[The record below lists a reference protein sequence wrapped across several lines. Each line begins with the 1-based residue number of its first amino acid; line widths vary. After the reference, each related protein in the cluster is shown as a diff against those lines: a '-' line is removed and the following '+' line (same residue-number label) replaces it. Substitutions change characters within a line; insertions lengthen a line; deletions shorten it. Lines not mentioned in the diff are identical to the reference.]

1 MSTAS
6 CSDDAN
12 TERLNRK
19 LKNIRREKTRRAIT
33 FACVA
38 GLYVGL
44 AALACWAEAK
54 DPGCLGRYEKEQA
67 KREYERRLAEID
79 RKWGYL

>member
-1 MSTAS
+1 MSTDS
-6 CSDDAN
+6 CSVENN
-12 TERLNRK
+12 TEQLNKTINR
-19 LKNIRREKTRRAIT
+19 IRREKTRRAIT

-79 RKWGYL
+79 RKWGYR

>member
-1 MSTAS
+1 MSTDS
-6 CSDDAN
+6 CSVENN
-12 TERLNRK
+12 TEQLNKTINR
-19 LKNIRREKTRRAIT
+19 IRREKTRRAFT

>member
-6 CSDDAN
+6 CSVEN
-12 TERLNRK
+12 TTEQLNK
-19 LKNIRREKTRRAIT
+19 TIKNIRREKTRRAIT

-44 AALACWAEAK
+44 AALACWAETK

-79 RKWGYL
+79 RKWGYR